1 MKDRHNVAVIS
12 DGRSHFRSGPAPAA
26 HGAGGEQLPDG
37 STLKGVDV
45 KANRISTENGDVIF
59 D

>member
-1 MKDRHNVAVIS
+1 MTPGGVVIFDQARHAQSMVLV
-12 DGRSHFRSGPAPAA
+12 
-26 HGAGGEQLPDG
+26 GEQLPDG